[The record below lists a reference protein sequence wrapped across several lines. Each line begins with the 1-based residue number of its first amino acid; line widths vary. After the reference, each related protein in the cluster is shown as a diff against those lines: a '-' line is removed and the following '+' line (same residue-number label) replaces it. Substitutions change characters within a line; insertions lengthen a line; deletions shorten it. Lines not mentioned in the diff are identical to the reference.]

1 MTFGEYAH
9 YYEDNIL
16 SMGKVSSIRSTKSRL
31 RTAVAE
37 FGDKELPLDPMS
49 VQRFVTRL
57 STKYPPQ
64 TVHNNWGAMR
74 GVLLRA
80 KADGLISE
88 VPIPILPRIQKEEQD
103 FFTPEEMRTLARYSD
118 LYAVAAETGA
128 RVGELLAIQ
137 IQDIDLERKTL
148 HVRRNIYDGI
158 ISTPKTRAG
167 NRCLSISGWLSEIL
181 NRSMEA
187 RGQNEF
193 LFHDN
198 DGNPLS
204 ANREL
209 EKLHHACDVFSIE
222 RKGFHAFRR
231 GNCTILASVLGIAEK
246 LIGYRMGH
254 SSLGLTLGRYAKYL
268 PGLDRDAAEKIGEL
282 LK

>member
-118 LYAVAAETGA
+118 LYAVASDTGA
-128 RVGELLAIQ
+128 RIGELLALQ
-137 IQDIDLERKTL
+137 IHDIDLGKKTL
-148 HVRRNIYDGI
+148 RIQRNIYDRI
-158 ISTPKTRAG
+158 LSSPKTRAG
-167 NRCLSISGWLSEIL
+167 NRCLSISGWLAEIL
-181 NRSMEA
+181 HRSMEA
-187 RGQNEF
+187 RGQAEF
-193 LFHDN
+193 LFHDSK
-198 DGNPLS
+198 GNPLS

-209 EKLHHACDVFSIE
+209 ERLHHACDIFSIE

-231 GNCTILASVLGIAEK
+231 GSCTLHASIIGTPEK
-246 LIGYRMGH
+246 LLSYRMGH
-254 SSLGLTLGRYAKYL
+254 SSIGLTLGRYSKYL
-268 PGLDRDAAEKIGEL
+268 PGLDREYVERASEY